1 MKSVL
6 SATWIAH
13 TPAKWGVSLGPFM
26 QEARLTNPIATP
38 EQAAFER
45 DALAVLADPR
55 MQATIADRRAYW
67 LDKARPSASMAR
79 AFESKYDEVVFGA
92 IIWSLNT
99 DAQRP
104 GVVTITR
111 IPHRLGD
118 TDVPGSRWG
127 IDNPDSVYR
136 VIPID
141 GAERYVIR
149 GKVPDPRLT
158 ENYFTLWNA
167 NMGTVDVLDGKSL
180 VLDADGRF
188 EIFVDAD
195 EKGARANHV
204 RSSPA
209 AVEFYIRDVI
219 ADWANERPN
228 ELSIEKLG
236 GPPTTPERSFDEKV
250 AAAQAMLVKNVDNTM
265 RWNAQA
271 MDKPANGFD
280 FTIDRDSDGA
290 LRNQLYIMGH
300 FDLADDEALV
310 IDIGLG
316 GADYFLAPITNIWG
330 TTNDIVDRTSSLNL
344 TQSVRDSAD
353 KLTYVVSK
361 ADPGVWNWLDPC
373 DMPDGLLTLR
383 WAEFA
388 EGRPGPGFGA
398 TSKVVKLADLD
409 AVLPPGTKRVTTV
422 ERRAQQAERAKSY
435 LWRIEE

>member
-1 MKSVL
+1 M
-6 SATWIAH
+6 
-13 TPAKWGVSLGPFM
+13 
-26 QEARLTNPIATP
+26 NPIATA
-38 EQAAFER
+38 EQARFER
-45 DALAVLADPR
+45 EALAILADPR
-55 MQATIADRRAYW
+55 MQETIADRRTYW
-67 LDKARPSASMAR
+67 LDKAQPSPAMR
-79 AFESKYDEVVFGA
+79 QAFEWAWPEVAFGA

-111 IPHRLGD
+111 LPHRLGD
-118 TDVPGSRWG
+118 VEVPGSRWG
-127 IDNPDSVYR
+127 LDNPDSVYR

-167 NMGTVDVLDGKSL
+167 HMGTVDVLDGKSL

-195 EKGARANHV
+195 EKGDRANHI
-204 RSSPA
+204 RSSPE

-219 ADWANERPN
+219 ADWARERPN
-228 ELSIEKLG
+228 ELSIERLG
-236 GPPTTPERSFDEKV
+236 GAPKTPERSFDQKV
-250 AAAQAMLVKNVDNTM
+250 ADAQAMLIRNVDSTM

-271 MDKPANGFD
+271 TTKPANGFD

-290 LRNQLYIMGH
+290 LRNQIYIMGH
-300 FDLADDEALV
+300 FELADDEALV
-310 IDIGLG
+310 ISIGLG

-344 TQSVRDSAD
+344 TQSVRDDAD
-353 KLTYVVSK
+353 SLTYVVSRR
-361 ADPGVWNWLDPC
+361 DPGVWNWLDPC
-373 DMPDGLLTLR
+373 DMPEGLLTLR

-388 EGRPGPGFGA
+388 EGRPGDNFGA
-398 TSKVVKLADLD
+398 RSTVVKLD
-409 AVLPPGTKRVTTV
+409 ALRDALPAGTRWVTPE
-422 ERRAQQAERAKSY
+422 ERRQQQRDRAASY
-435 LWRIEE
+435 AWRIEE